1 MREKL
6 PTATGANND
15 NVYDLDQYRE
25 RHASSKPAPEYP
37 VAREGLAS
45 VSLLRISDQRFILD
59 ARSSTPRYR
68 ADLTPEKDEKL
79 GAHLY
84 KGYAENTSN
93 IRRDEELNYLQ
104 HLGASLLTNGTD
116 WAETKRILSAGQKHM
131 SAPTPQPVT
140 PPPKTIIKKGTS
152 ADHLFVIDDETHTK

>member
-25 RHASSKPAPEYP
+25 RRASSKPVPEYP

-45 VSLLRISDQRFILD
+45 VSLLRISDQRFIID
-59 ARSSTPRYR
+59 AKSSTPRYH
-68 ADLTPEKDEKL
+68 ADLTPETDEEL
-79 GAHLY
+79 GAFLY
-84 KGYAENTSN
+84 EGYNGDMSN
-93 IRRDEELNYLQ
+93 IHRDEELNYLQ
-104 HLGASLLTNGTD
+104 HLGASLLANGTD
-116 WAETKRILSAGQKHM
+116 WTETKRILSAGQKHM

-140 PPPKTIIKKGTS
+140 PPPKTIIKKETRT
-152 ADHLFVIDDETHTK
+152 DHLFIIDDETHTK